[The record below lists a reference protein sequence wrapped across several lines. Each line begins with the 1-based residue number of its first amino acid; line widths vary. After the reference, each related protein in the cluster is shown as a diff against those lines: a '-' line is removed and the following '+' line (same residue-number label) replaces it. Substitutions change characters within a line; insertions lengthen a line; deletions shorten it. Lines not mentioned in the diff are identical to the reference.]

1 MIVWLVF
8 PHQCFE
14 EWIRVEEGEIWL
26 CEDPLWY
33 TQYPFHKKKLLHQRA
48 AMQYLKRTLAE
59 AGRPARY
66 FDFQSL
72 SDEKAYA
79 NAFTTHQIQ
88 SIHYLDPADNWLE
101 KKIQLAAKGRSL
113 KRFKSPA
120 FMESRED
127 VMDVLQEQKRLQQSD
142 FYRHMRHKHRIL
154 LDKEG
159 KTLGG
164 KWSHDE
170 NNRKKLPAGYLPP
183 PIAMRE
189 SAEPELKEA
198 KKWVDQFFPNNPGTI
213 QNFFYPITRKES
225 EEWLERF
232 LEERFLHFGTY
243 EDALSK
249 RHPFVHHSLLS
260 PLLNLGLLR
269 PTHVVHRILDFSQTH
284 NIPLNDTEGLIR
296 QIIGWREYVRGVYQL
311 RGSKQRG
318 TNFWQFNQPIP
329 KVFYQ
334 GDSGLWPVDH
344 VIGQLKETA
353 YSHHIERLMVLGNI
367 FLLCEVHPNSV
378 YQWFMEMY
386 MDAHDWVMV
395 PNVYGM
401 SQYASGGD
409 MVTKPYISGS
419 NYLLKMSDYPK
430 GDWCATWDALFWRF
444 IYLHKEVFIQNHRMA
459 MMGRLAEKMAP
470 EMMRKHIERAET
482 FLEHIY

>member
-1 MIVWLVF
+1 MIAWLVF

-14 EWIRVEEGEIWL
+14 EWIKVEEGEIWL

-33 TQYPFHKKKLLHQRA
+33 AQFSFHKKKLLHQRA
-48 AMQYLKRTLAE
+48 SMQYLKRKLNE
-59 AGRPARY
+59 AGRPNRY
-66 FDFQSL
+66 FEYNTLNEADSYA
-72 SDEKAYA
+72 KA
-79 NAFTTHQIQ
+79 FSTHHIQ
-88 SIHYLDPADNWLE
+88 SIHYLDPADDWLE
-101 KKIQLAAKGRSL
+101 KKIQQESKGRNV

-127 VMDVLQEQKRLQQSD
+127 VLDVLKDQKRLQQSD
-142 FYRHMRHKHRIL
+142 FYRHMRSKHRIL
-154 LDKEG
+154 LDADG
-159 KTLGG
+159 KPLGG

-170 NNRKKLPAGYLPP
+170 HNRKKLPAGYIPP
-183 PIAMRE
+183 PINLTE
-189 SAEPELKEA
+189 SLEPELKLA
-198 KKWVDQFFPNNPGTI
+198 KKWVNQHFPNNPGSTDS
-213 QNFFYPITRKES
+213 FFYPITRKES
-225 EEWLERF
+225 EDWLQQF

-249 RHPFVHHSLLS
+249 RYTVVHHSLLS

-269 PTHVVHRILDFSQTH
+269 PAHVVQRIIEFSKEHQV
-284 NIPLNDTEGLIR
+284 PLNDTEGLIR
-296 QIIGWREYVRGVYQL
+296 QIIGWREYVRGVYEL
-311 RGSKQRG
+311 RGKKQRSN
-318 TNFWQFNQPIP
+318 NFWNFNNPMP
-329 KVFYQ
+329 KVFYE
-334 GDSGLWPVDH
+334 GTSGLYPVDH
-344 VIGQLKETA
+344 VISQMKETA

-367 FLLCEVHPNSV
+367 FLLCEVHPNAV

-470 EMMRKHIERAET
+470 EVMQKHIERAEA